1 MRRLPV
7 YGVHMATNN
16 TIRNTTAENIR
27 HAIMAADRSHRWV
40 ADRSGIAMSTL
51 RRKLAGGADFGVL
64 EVVRIANALNVH
76 PADLLPAEFK
86 AAA

>member
-1 MRRLPV
+1 
-7 YGVHMATNN
+7 
-16 TIRNTTAENIR
+16 
-27 HAIMAADRSHRWV
+27 
-40 ADRSGIAMSTL
+40 MSTL